1 VSIEEMDYSVNK
13 MHLREEALKILL
25 KTFGDK
31 YSNKSIYECADEW
44 VEKGFKTTSG
54 IVKYYEAYF
63 SKRFL

>member
-1 VSIEEMDYSVNK
+1 

>member
-1 VSIEEMDYSVNK
+1 MSIQKTTYSTEQ
-13 MHLREEALKILL
+13 MHMRQEALAILL
-25 KTFGDK
+25 KTYGEK

-44 VEKGFKTTSG
+44 VAKGFKTTSG

>member
-1 VSIEEMDYSVNK
+1 
-13 MHLREEALKILL
+13 MHMRQEALAILL
-25 KTFGDK
+25 KTYGEK

-44 VEKGFKTTSG
+44 VAKGFKTTSG